1 MEVCGWG
8 DGHLPLQLR
17 LYDTCP
23 GNMKKGIDTEVVVVV
38 VAEVPARSNYSSSA
52 CAGSNGYT
60 E

>member
-1 MEVCGWG
+1 
-8 DGHLPLQLR
+8 
-17 LYDTCP
+17 
-23 GNMKKGIDTEVVVVV
+23 MKKGIDTEVVVVV